1 MTEGLRGSVPCVS
14 RVRSLDFI
22 LTFSVRKT
30 TEMSDQ
36 GNQNRWVGLRKDTR
50 EVEEDIG
57 EREKTPLVFCS
68 D

>member
-1 MTEGLRGSVPCVS
+1 M
-14 RVRSLDFI
+14 DFI
-22 LTFSVRKT
+22 LTFSVRKI